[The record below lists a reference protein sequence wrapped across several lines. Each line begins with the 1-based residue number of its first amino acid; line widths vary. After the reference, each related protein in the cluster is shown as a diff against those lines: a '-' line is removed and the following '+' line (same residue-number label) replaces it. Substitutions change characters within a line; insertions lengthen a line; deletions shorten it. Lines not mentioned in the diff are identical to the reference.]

1 MKRLLWAALSLGLGA
16 GNAQADSGGLGDA
29 TALVTKSGDLLQVG
43 LPLVALGLTFL
54 LDEPDHPDQATSE
67 ARWRPDGPGWSDDYA
82 LHMTGS
88 PRHDLALAVART
100 ELATY
105 SLKYAINAPRPN
117 GGSNSFPSGHT
128 SIAFTGA
135 EFIRKEYGWGW
146 GVPAYLAAGFVGWSR
161 VASNTHYT
169 RDVVA
174 GAALGILSNHDL
186 DRIELP
192 FGAKLGSSLLTMQP
206 VDPATL
212 GLTEADNPNLLEA
225 ATPLAGPGLKLEFRF
240 W

>member
-1 MKRLLWAALSLGLGA
+1 MKRYCWAVLALVLGGGA
-16 GNAQADSGGLGDA
+16 EAAEPI
-29 TALVTKSGDLLQVG
+29 ALVTKTGDLVQVG
-43 LPLVALGLTFL
+43 LPLAALGLTFL
-54 LDEPDHPDQATSE
+54 LEDPEPAPEDAAQ
-67 ARWRPDGPGWSDDYA
+67 WLPGGAAWSDDYA

-105 SLKYAINAPRPN
+105 ALKYTIDAPRPN

-128 SIAFTGA
+128 SVAFTGA

-146 GVPAYLAAGFVGWSR
+146 GVPAYVAAGFVGWSR
-161 VASNTHYT
+161 VASQNHHA

-174 GAALGILSNHDL
+174 GAALGILSNYDL
-186 DRIELP
+186 NLIELP
-192 FGAKLGSSLLTMQP
+192 FGARLCSSLLTMQP

-212 GLTEADNPNLLEA
+212 GLTETENPNLPEA
-225 ATPLAGPGLKLEFRF
+225 STPLAGPGLRLEFRF